1 MIKWLV
7 LIFGFYLVVW
17 ILIWQYYSYTPIS
30 KQIDLKTMSLKNPN
44 YITSEY
50 STCNWDCRNY
60 SSSSSSSGRSSWWWG
75 SSGWK

>member
-7 LIFGFYLVVW
+7 LIFCFYLVIGV
-17 ILIWQYYSYTPIS
+17 LIWQYYSYTPIS

-50 STCNWDCRNY
+50 STCSGDCRNY
-60 SSSSSSSGRSSWWWG
+60 SSSSSSGRSSWGGG
-75 SSGWK
+75 SSGGK